1 MKPGDD
7 CGICYSIITLH
18 CELHGEP
25 FCDLRREYLTTDMD
39 GDTLIQRAADLATA
53 DQAAEV
59 LAALDQFPV
68 PTPAQIHAEA
78 VHLQA
83 GGTVSDPGA
92 AAAAR
97 WLDHWRHGKP

>member
-18 CELHGEP
+18 CDLHGEP

-39 GDTLIQRAADLATA
+39 GDTLIARAAALATA

-59 LAALDQFPV
+59 LDALQRFPV
-68 PTPAQIHAEA
+68 PTPDQIRAEA
-78 VHLQA
+78 AHCQA
-83 GGTVSDPGA
+83 AGAAPDPGQ

-97 WLDHWRHGKP
+97 WLDHWRHGKS

>member
-39 GDTLIQRAADLATA
+39 GDTLIQRAAELATA
-53 DQAAEV
+53 DQAEAV
-59 LAALDQFPV
+59 LDALQRFPIPSPDQI
-68 PTPAQIHAEA
+68 QAEA
-78 VHLQA
+78 RHLQQA
-83 GGTVSDPGA
+83 GTTADPGA

-97 WLDHWRHGKP
+97 WLDHWRHGTR